1 MPRTR
6 SPYLPE
12 FRAEAVRLVRESGK
26 RMVEMAR
33 DLYESDKGERQG
45 LTTVEREELQRV
57 RRKNRI
63 LWEER

>member
-1 MPRTR
+1 
-6 SPYLPE
+6 
-12 FRAEAVRLVRESGK
+12 
-26 RMVEMAR
+26 MVEMAR